1 MTVSI
6 SLALQGG
13 GTHGAFTWGVLD
25 RLLEEDGIEIAAI
38 SGTSAGALN
47 GAAMKHGL
55 LNGGRPAARRAL
67 ETMWRQIARMGD
79 LRLGPMTLSVP
90 PFVTDAVDFWAT
102 VLPWSPAGI
111 AAQVWSPYAAG
122 PGWTNPL
129 EPVVRQFDFAR
140 VCATQGPRL
149 FVSATN
155 VRSGKIR
162 VFAGDEITPDA
173 LLASACLP
181 TVFKAVEI
189 GGEAYWDG
197 GFTGNPALFPLYA
210 PDLPDDMVIVQ
221 VNPLH
226 DDQVP
231 DTPAEIQDRM
241 TEIGFNAPLLRDLR
255 SIAFVKRLIRD
266 GAITPGAMKDL
277 RVHMIADDATMAG
290 LAAGSKLRPSPYLL
304 WRLKSAGR
312 KAASRWLAQHRDAL
326 GHAETL
332 DLPALYG

>member
-1 MTVSI
+1 MTVAVT
-6 SLALQGG
+6 LALQGG
-13 GTHGAFTWGVLD
+13 GAHGAFTWGVLD
-25 RLLEEDGIEIAAI
+25 RLLEDEGIEIAAI

-47 GAAMKHGL
+47 GAALKHGL
-55 LNGGRPAARRAL
+55 MQGGRPAARRAL

-79 LRLGPMTLSVP
+79 LRLGPMTLSMP
-90 PFVTDAVDFWAT
+90 PFVTDAVDFWTA

-111 AAQVWSPYAAG
+111 AAQVWSPYAA

-140 VCATQGPRL
+140 VCAAQGPRL

-155 VRSGKIR
+155 VRTGKIR
-162 VFAGDEITPDA
+162 VFAGEEITPDA

-181 TVFKAVEI
+181 TVFRAVEI

-197 GFTGNPALFPLYA
+197 GFSANPALFPLYA
-210 PDLPDDMVIVQ
+210 PDLPDDMIVVQ
-221 VNPLH
+221 VNPLRH
-226 DDQVP
+226 PDVP

-255 SIAFVKRLIRD
+255 AIAFVKRLIAQ
-266 GAITPGAMKDL
+266 GAIAPGSMKDV
-277 RVHMIADDATMAG
+277 RVHMIADDATMTS
-290 LAAGSKLRPSPYLL
+290 LAAGSKLRPSPYLI

-312 KAASRWLAQHRDAL
+312 RAAAGWLAQHRGAL
-326 GHAETL
+326 GRAETL
-332 DLPALYG
+332 DLSALYG